1 MDEASRLVSELQ
13 QKLSDLDLK
22 VWKYQQDMAA
32 EFEKYAESLLRDV
45 PKDVSET
52 VSKTMAEAV
61 KGCSSLY
68 PKTPASLIDSCGTGT
83 DLENGVGS
91 DTIQPHVSPTPAPVG
106 RKQEDMEDSPR
117 SPHARD
123 LEFRGVFTPSY
134 LPLLDSTSRNERKAS
149 YDRPNSP
156 RCSVQRRDIE
166 PLQIDAS
173 TDTKLLLNP
182 SGTTRPPTPRR
193 KNTDE
198 ASIAS
203 DHSEGTIRR
212 SALRRS
218 SSASNKDRQSP
229 RRVRFDV
236 AGEEV
241 LPTASPQSMSVLDRE
256 VPTSIFGDNEE
267 EAGSEQIEDVERPP
281 PKRISSSQ
289 ALRALSRSPLVDD
302 GTQWTTVSAPPDG
315 SASIATSG
323 SVSQESS
330 CEDLYMGNRVS
341 RSSLGD
347 ALHTKGGNVL
357 AKMSE
362 NTFIKDKVS
371 DSGNEVLSDD
381 EDMLDMPPLRR
392 QSVSAAST
400 LFPVGPANVDKNK
413 LPPESTRPNNVW
425 RGTENFGLDG
435 GDLARNDAAF
445 DKGGADEDGLFCF
458 DENMNK
464 RVSAPESDNSPE
476 ELEDEERD
484 QFDTESSTYNNE
496 ARDVPCPSGHARS
509 PARQIV
515 RPTKNHAES
524 YSSTGVVGSYK
535 GRTFSL
541 PIVSPEAHARGAAV
555 GPLDSF
561 VGSLDGRSGMDASNL
576 QSYRASGGVGG
587 GNFAGTPRSMSERLQ
602 QEDIMKANAN
612 RGR

>member
-1 MDEASRLVSELQ
+1 MDEASKLVSELQ

-22 VWKYQQDMAA
+22 VWRYQQDMAA

-52 VSKTMAEAV
+52 VSKTMAEAI
-61 KGCSSLY
+61 KGCSALY
-68 PKTPASLIDSCGTGT
+68 PKTPASPIDSCGTGT

-91 DTIQPHVSPTPAPVG
+91 DTIQPHVSATPAPVG
-106 RKQEDMEDSPR
+106 KEQEDMEDSPR

-134 LPLLDSTSRNERKAS
+134 LPLLDSTSRNERRAS
-149 YDRPNSP
+149 CDRVNSP
-156 RCSVQRRDIE
+156 RSASQMHDIE
-166 PLQIDAS
+166 PLQIEAS
-173 TDTKLLLNP
+173 TDTRLLVNP

-198 ASIAS
+198 VSIAS

-256 VPTSIFGDNEE
+256 VPTSIFGNHEE

-341 RSSLGD
+341 KSSLGD
-347 ALHTKGGNVL
+347 ALETKGGSVL
-357 AKMSE
+357 AKIPE
-362 NTFIKDKVS
+362 NTSTKDKLAES
-371 DSGNEVLSDD
+371 DNEALSDD

-392 QSVSAAST
+392 QSASAASV
-400 LFPVGPANVDKNK
+400 LFPAVPANIDKNK
-413 LPPESTRPNNVW
+413 SPPDSTRPNKVW
-425 RGTENFGLDG
+425 QGIENFGLDG
-435 GDLARNDAAF
+435 GDLACDDATF
-445 DKGGADEDGLFCF
+445 DKGDLDEDGLFSF
-458 DENMNK
+458 DENMNN
-464 RVSAPESDNSPE
+464 RVSAPESDSSPE
-476 ELEDEERD
+476 DPEDEERD
-484 QFDTESSTYNNE
+484 LFDTEYPTYNNE
-496 ARDVPCPSGHARS
+496 ARDVPSPSGHTSS
-509 PARQIV
+509 PARPIV

-561 VGSLDGRSGMDASNL
+561 VGSLDGRSGMDASNV
-576 QSYRASGGVGG
+576 QSYRASGGVGVG
-587 GNFAGTPRSMSERLQ
+587 KFAGTPRSMSERLQ

-612 RGR
+612 RRR